1 MENIENKDLLKIN
14 EDNKKRIKIN
24 KKVLLI
30 IIFALLIFIVLLCRF
45 LIYPILLIK
54 SINNNYDLK
63 QYEKVAN
70 YYDKIYII
78 RKFINNEDEYNIID
92 YKVKY
97 SKALFLYDSKNFIE
111 AENILNS
118 ILTPS
123 KESSTLL
130 NECYYNC
137 ALTYIADK
145 DYTNAVKKLELVIGK
160 DDKDSL
166 LDDCYYNIAIELL
179 KNKQFTDSLS
189 MLKKIKNSNYEGLKD
204 TEKKIYYE
212 YGLSSYNSKDYSSAI
227 TQFEKIKGYN
237 DVDKYYNTSCI
248 IIAEKYI
255 DSNDLNSAIQTYNKV
270 PDDSEYNEIN
280 AGDRKN
286 QLLRAY
292 ELNKVMG
299 NKKATS
305 TYIETRNVWKYD
317 GRWDSWYI
325 DQTSNEYIDISLKLN
340 NDGSFDISGKA
351 MFYVYDDFSS
361 LAKYVKTKS
370 KIKTFSF
377 KNVYDI
383 PNETW
388 LDSETKFS
396 YSNGTYKIDYYV
408 EDNYSTNFYNIYKT
422 TITY

>member
-227 TQFEKIKGYN
+227 TH
-237 DVDKYYNTSCI
+237 
-248 IIAEKYI
+248 
-255 DSNDLNSAIQTYNKV
+255 L
-270 PDDSEYNEIN
+270 
-280 AGDRKN
+280 
-286 QLLRAY
+286 
-292 ELNKVMG
+292 
-299 NKKATS
+299 KK
-305 TYIETRNVWKYD
+305 
-317 GRWDSWYI
+317 
-325 DQTSNEYIDISLKLN
+325 
-340 NDGSFDISGKA
+340 
-351 MFYVYDDFSS
+351 
-361 LAKYVKTKS
+361 
-370 KIKTFSF
+370 
-377 KNVYDI
+377 
-383 PNETW
+383 
-388 LDSETKFS
+388 
-396 YSNGTYKIDYYV
+396 
-408 EDNYSTNFYNIYKT
+408 
-422 TITY
+422 